1 MSQLRCPKC
10 KAMHF
15 NVQAS
20 DLQRA
25 TGIIECSNCGLSLK
39 FSSPEKL
46 LTSRLETDGRG
57 ASKGASAS
65 PVMLNAEPSERAR
78 KT

>member
-25 TGIIECSNCGLSLK
+25 TGIIECSNCGHSLK
-39 FSSPEKL
+39 FSSI
-46 LTSRLETDGRG
+46 R
-57 ASKGASAS
+57 
-65 PVMLNAEPSERAR
+65 
-78 KT
+78 